1 MAISLETI
9 NFADM
14 ITAYIKTQVRK
25 IQVPCADNR
34 DKAIE
39 ALQNAV
45 YSLNSED
52 GRCRFVVLDK
62 NHNQEIYSWEYQ
74 PTFRPDLVKKEV
86 EKVDVKEEES
96 KYDWGCVIYILKNGK
111 EMDWDNFYRDSWD
124 CVVDF
129 DDEKS
134 AHEFMRKRGY
144 DQTEYRLVYE
154 YTVWEKGA
162 DTTYPPELGFTK
174 KEARENLNINL
185 KHYNLK
191 LLANGKV
198 KEI

>member
-1 MAISLETI
+1 
-9 NFADM
+9 M
-14 ITAYIKTQVRK
+14 ITAIIHTENRK
-25 IQVPCADNR
+25 IALGRQESK
-34 DKAIE
+34 DKAIN
-39 ALQNAV
+39 ALQQAV
-45 YSLNSED
+45 YTLTEAD
-52 GRCRFVVLDK
+52 GRCRFVVMDADH
-62 NHNQEIYSWEYQ
+62 NHEIYSWEYQ

-96 KYDWGCVIYILKNGK
+96 KYDWGYVIYILKNGK

-124 CVVDF
+124 CVVEF

-134 AHEFMRKRGY
+134 AHEFMKKRGY

-154 YTVWEKGA
+154 YCVWPKYDDSIVYGFGK
-162 DTTYPPELGFTK
+162 GFTK
-174 KEARENLNINL
+174 KEARENLNKDL
-185 KHYNLK
+185 KYYSLK

>member
-1 MAISLETI
+1 MIRANIHTAVRVINVPCVNDRKQAIS
-9 NFADM
+9 
-14 ITAYIKTQVRK
+14 
-25 IQVPCADNR
+25 
-34 DKAIE
+34 
-39 ALQNAV
+39 ALQEAV
-45 YSLNSED
+45 SQLTPED
-52 GRCRFVVLDK
+52 GRCRFVVSDSD
-62 NHNQEIYSWEYQ
+62 HNKEIYSWEYQ
-74 PTFRPDLVKKEV
+74 PTFRPDLVKKEA
-86 EKVDVKEEES
+86 EKVVVKEEES
-96 KYDWGCVIYILKNGK
+96 KYDWGYVIYILKNGE

-124 CVVDF
+124 CVADF

-154 YTVWEKGA
+154 YAVWEKGA

-174 KEARENLNINL
+174 KEARKNLNINL

-198 KEI
+198 KEL

>member
-1 MAISLETI
+1 
-9 NFADM
+9 M
-14 ITAYIKTQVRK
+14 ITAYIKTQVRT

-62 NHNQEIYSWEYQ
+62 NHNHEIYSWEYQ
-74 PTFRPDLVKKEV
+74 PTFRPDLVKKEA
-86 EKVDVKEEES
+86 EKVDVKEEKS
-96 KYDWGCVIYILKNGK
+96 KYDWGYIIYILKNGK

-154 YTVWEKGA
+154 YCVW
-162 DTTYPPELGFTK
+162 PEYDNSIVYGFGKGFTK
-174 KEARENLNINL
+174 KEARENLNKDL
-185 KHYNLK
+185 KYYSLK

-198 KEI
+198 KEL